1 MEKIFINKENSK
13 TIESHKFVLHLSQRL
28 DSKNT
33 NKHVALQNLSIYDT
47 WKNLKQHYK
56 NDKIKITAPTW
67 NDEFELPAGSYLV
80 SGIQDYISHI
90 IKKHETL
97 TANPLIHFYIHEINN
112 RLVSKIID
120 IYKVESQTLETVK
133 LLGSTEKTI
142 DKRQNGENI
151 PSLEVVE
158 EVLAQCNLADNQ
170 YQQNYEV
177 LYTFTPNKS
186 YTYLVNVEPSDL
198 VFLKTSNTEFDNKII
213 TFN

>member
-1 MEKIFINKENSK
+1 M
-13 TIESHKFVLHLSQRL
+13 
-28 DSKNT
+28 
-33 NKHVALQNLSIYDT
+33 
-47 WKNLKQHYK
+47 
-56 NDKIKITAPTW
+56 
-67 NDEFELPAGSYLV
+67 
-80 SGIQDYISHI
+80 SGIQDYTSHI

-97 TANPLIHFYIHEINN
+97 TANPPIHFYIHKINN

-170 YQQNYEV
+170 YQQNYEE